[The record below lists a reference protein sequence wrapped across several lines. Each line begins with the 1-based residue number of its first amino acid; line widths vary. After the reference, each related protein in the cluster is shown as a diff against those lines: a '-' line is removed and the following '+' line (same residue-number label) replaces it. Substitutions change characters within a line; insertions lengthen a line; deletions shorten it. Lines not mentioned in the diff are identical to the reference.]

1 MHPLPNQYKGKAYTA
16 VLLTLVHIIG
26 DSNNYHYVAYTANHC
41 DISGEGATRPEAI
54 NDLRER
60 ILERINF
67 DIEQQRPVEFCVDV
81 IPQMSNPF
89 IVSLLEQLNGDDRIY
104 LIQAEVIK
112 LTPFH

>member
-16 VLLTLVHIIG
+16 VLLTLVCNIG
-26 DSNNYHYVAYTANHC
+26 DSNYHYAAYTANHC
-41 DISGEGATRPEAI
+41 DITGEGVTRPEAI

-81 IPQMSNPF
+81 IPQMTNPF
-89 IVSLLEQLNGDDRIY
+89 IASLLEQLNGDDRIY
-104 LIQAEVIK
+104 LIQAEVIT
-112 LTPFH
+112 LTPFN